1 MEFNIVVKGVRY
13 QLRVYKEFR
22 NEWDLIVD
30 DKIVCD
36 SRSHSI
42 CMERFIS
49 MIKDWGKDLWKN
61 T

>member
-13 QLRVYKEFR
+13 QLKAYKELR

-30 DKIVCD
+30 GKIMCD

-42 CMERFIS
+42 CMERFIN
-49 MIKDWGKDLWKN
+49 MIKD
-61 T
+61 